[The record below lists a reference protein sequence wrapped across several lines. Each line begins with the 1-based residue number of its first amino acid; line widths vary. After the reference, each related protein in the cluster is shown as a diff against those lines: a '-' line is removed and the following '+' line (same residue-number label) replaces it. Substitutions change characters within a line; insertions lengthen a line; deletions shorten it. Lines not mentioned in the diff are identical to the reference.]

1 MLRVALTGG
10 IAAGKSLVAAQF
22 QQLGVPVVDADDAA
36 RAVVEPGTPGLA
48 AVVEAFGP
56 EVRGTAGALDR
67 AALRRRLFDD
77 GEARGRLEAI
87 LHPRIRDHM
96 AAEFAHHE
104 AAGHAYALGVIPLLV
119 ETGQADGYARVLVVD
134 APEAVQLARLQG
146 RDGLSEADARAA
158 LASQTDR
165 ETRLKAATEVV
176 TNADDAAPTGVIAP
190 QVAMLDRQYR
200 QLAGQDPATD

>member
-56 EVRGTAGALDR
+56 EVLDTAGELDR
-67 AALRRRLFDD
+67 AALRRRIFND

-96 AAEFAHHE
+96 AYEFAHHE

-119 ETGQADGYARVLVVD
+119 ETGQAGGYARVLVVD
-134 APEAVQLARLQG
+134 APEAVQLARLQS
-146 RDGLSEADARAA
+146 RDGLSEADAHAA

-165 ETRLKAATEVV
+165 ETRLQAATEVV
-176 TNADDAAPTGVIAP
+176 TNDDAATTAVIAAR
-190 QVAMLDRQYR
+190 VAALDRQYR
-200 QLAGQDPATD
+200 QLAEHDPASD

>member
-22 QQLGVPVVDADDAA
+22 QQLGVPVVDADAAA

-56 EVRGTAGALDR
+56 EVLDTAGALDR
-67 AALRRRLFDD
+67 AALRRRIFND

-104 AAGHAYALGVIPLLV
+104 AVGHAYALGVIPLLV
-119 ETGQADGYARVLVVD
+119 ETGQAGGYARVLVVD
-134 APEAVQLARLQG
+134 APEAVQLARLQS

-165 ETRLKAATEVV
+165 ETRLQAATEVV
-176 TNADDAAPTGVIAP
+176 TNDDAAPTAVIAAR
-190 QVAMLDRQYR
+190 VAVLDRQYR
-200 QLAGQDPATD
+200 QLAEHDPASD

>member
-22 QQLGVPVVDADDAA
+22 QQLGVPVVDADAAA

-56 EVRGTAGALDR
+56 EVLDTAGALDR
-67 AALRRRLFDD
+67 AALRRRIFND

-87 LHPRIRDHM
+87 LHPRIREHM

-104 AAGHAYALGVIPLLV
+104 AVGHAYALGVIPLLV
-119 ETGQADGYARVLVVD
+119 ETGQAGGYARVLVVD
-134 APEAVQLARLQG
+134 APEAVQLARLQS

-165 ETRLKAATEVV
+165 ETRLQAATEVV
-176 TNADDAAPTGVIAP
+176 TNDDAAPTAVIAAR
-190 QVAMLDRQYR
+190 VAVLDRQYR
-200 QLAGQDPATD
+200 QLAEHDPASD